1 MTPEMVHALATATRQ
16 WHQATRHFELCSRSF
31 SDAQTQLQHAERDL
45 HELARAIE
53 VVAGQPAGELAG
65 ELVSNAGTPIGV
77 VTMPIVAPPAGA
89 ANATADGIDA
99 AQIVLEQMM
108 QGRMG
113 MP

>member
-53 VVAGQPAGELAG
+53 VVTAMPAS
-65 ELVSNAGTPIGV
+65 ELVTSAPIGAAGF
-77 VTMPIVAPPAGA
+77 VTMPVMPTSSAIGAPVDGFDAGA
-89 ANATADGIDA
+89 A
-99 AQIVLEQMM
+99 VLEHMM
-108 QGRMG
+108 QQRMG